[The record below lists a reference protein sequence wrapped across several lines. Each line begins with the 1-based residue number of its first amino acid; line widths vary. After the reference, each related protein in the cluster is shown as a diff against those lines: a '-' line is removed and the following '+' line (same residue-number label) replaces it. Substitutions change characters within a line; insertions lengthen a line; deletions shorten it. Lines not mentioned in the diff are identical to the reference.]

1 MKNTVK
7 LLLLLIVWGCNGQVK
22 KDLKTEDDKK
32 QEIQP
37 IERSEVNREYDEFG
51 NLIKY
56 DSIYM
61 WSYSNKEGDSLSVN
75 LDSIMDNF
83 NEHFEIVS
91 PFKNKDYFKYAPQL
105 DSIFMRDFFE
115 EDYYFRSWEHNQDDM
130 REMMKKMDS
139 VRNQFLKDM
148 YPGLMESHKKPQKK
162 I

>member
-22 KDLKTEDDKK
+22 KDLKTEDDKNK
-32 QEIQP
+32 EKQP
-37 IERSEVNREYDEFG
+37 IERSEVHREYDEFG

-56 DSIYM
+56 DSIYS
-61 WSYSNKEGDSLSVN
+61 WSYSNKEGDSLKVN
-75 LDSIMDNF
+75 LDSIMDSF

-91 PFKNKDYFKYAPQL
+91 PFKKRDYFKYFPKQ

-115 EDYYFRSWEHNQDDM
+115 EDYYFRSWEHNQD
-130 REMMKKMDS
+130 EMQEMIKEMDS
-139 VRNQFLKDM
+139 IRNQFLKDM
-148 YPGLMESHKKPQKK
+148 YPGLMESKIKPQKK

>member
-1 MKNTVK
+1 MKNIVK
-7 LLLLLIVWGCNGQVK
+7 LLLLLIVWGCNGQEK

-32 QEIQP
+32 QEKQP
-37 IERSEVNREYDEFG
+37 IERSEVHREYDEFG

-148 YPGLMESHKKPQKK
+148 YPGLMESNKKPQKK